1 MQTNSRIADILERL
15 TLAPAKPVL
24 DFTNEKVDTEPNE
37 IGPDT
42 ILFSPLVNSGENGE
56 KAIDRAVRLLIEN
69 PSWKKRTLMDLKR
82 ETGIDHNTWAK
93 AKRRAK

>member
-1 MQTNSRIADILERL
+1 MALNEAADKLGSTQPI
-15 TLAPAKPVL
+15 
-24 DFTNEKVDTEPNE
+24 FTSEKSVVEPNNE
-37 IGPDT
+37 APDT
-42 ILFSPLVNSGENGE
+42 ILFSPISQSAENGE
-56 KAIDRAVRLLIEN
+56 KAIDRAIRLLKEN